1 MCLCDLW
8 KMKDVKWIRLKCNML
23 KVVLEVDILKSI
35 MTFSQSL
42 ARVILGKATFND
54 PSRM

>member
-8 KMKDVKWIRLKCNML
+8 KMKDVKWIRLKCKML

-42 ARVILGKATFND
+42 SQVILGKATHD
-54 PSRM
+54 DSSGM